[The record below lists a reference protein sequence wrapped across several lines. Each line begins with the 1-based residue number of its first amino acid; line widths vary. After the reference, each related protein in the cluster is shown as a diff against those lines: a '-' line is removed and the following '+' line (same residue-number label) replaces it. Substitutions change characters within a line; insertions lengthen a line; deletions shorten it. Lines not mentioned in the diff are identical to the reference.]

1 MNSRILAET
10 PVYEASLDDFDAVYE
25 AYYQDVYRTV
35 RGMVLDEALAEDVTQ
50 NVFLKAFKRRSDYQP
65 TGSLGGW
72 LHRIAVNEA
81 ISTLRW
87 HALQE
92 RVLATLQMRTPR
104 SSVDSRID
112 DLLTQLLEQLNPGA
126 RAALILHYLHG
137 YRYREIANMLGV
149 PEGTVATRIA
159 NGLRRMKQLLDN
171 E

>member
-1 MNSRILAET
+1 MNSRSLAEET
-10 PVYEASLDDFDAVYE
+10 ACEPTLDDFDAVYE

-35 RGMVLDEALAEDVTQ
+35 RGMVLDEAMAEDVTQ
-50 NVFLKAFKRRSDYQP
+50 NVFLKAYKGRSRYRP

-72 LHRIAVNEA
+72 LHRIGVNEA

-92 RVLATLQMRTPR
+92 RVWATLQMRATR
-104 SSVDSRID
+104 SSADSTIQ
-112 DLLTQLLEQLNPGA
+112 DLLTQLLDQLNPGA
-126 RAALILHYLHG
+126 RAAVILHFLHG
-137 YRYREIANMLGV
+137 YRYREIAEILAI

-159 NGLRRMKQLLDN
+159 NGLRKMKLMLDN

>member
-1 MNSRILAET
+1 
-10 PVYEASLDDFDAVYE
+10 
-25 AYYQDVYRTV
+25 
-35 RGMVLDEALAEDVTQ
+35 
-50 NVFLKAFKRRSDYQP
+50 
-65 TGSLGGW
+65 
-72 LHRIAVNEA
+72 
-81 ISTLRW
+81 
-87 HALQE
+87 
-92 RVLATLQMRTPR
+92 
-104 SSVDSRID
+104 VDSRID